1 MERASSN
8 TAMRLGPLAR
18 RLLARRRR
26 WLRWAAIAVAALAAL
41 SVMAQLGHRPAP
53 RRTTVPVA
61 VRGSI
66 PAPRLHDV
74 AAQVPAGMRAV
85 NLIVPVAETFGGR
98 LVPRSRVDVFA
109 AFDVGQDRVVRRVL
123 VSGIVLRITPQ
134 LSPSGAALPPVS
146 PPADGRFSTAPF
158 AEILLAVPASREREV
173 VLAQAFGRVFVT
185 VGPAAI
191 DAPSNGRTRG
201 PRERA
206 AITPP
211 FEGPLSLRSYLGLPP
226 TAVPAVAPPALIPVS
241 AGVPPVPGFPGGAA
255 PRAMSAADV
264 ARGAA
269 RASTRRDGR
278 LAVEVIEGTSKSL
291 AEVAP

>member
-8 TAMRLGPLAR
+8 TVMRLGPLAR

-53 RRTTVPVA
+53 RRTTVSVA
-61 VRGSI
+61 VHGSI
-66 PAPRLHDV
+66 PAPRFYDV
-74 AAQVPAGMRAV
+74 VAQVPAGMRAV
-85 NLIVPVAETFGGR
+85 TLIVPVAETFGGR

-109 AFDVGQDRVVRRVL
+109 AFDAGQERVVRRVL

-134 LSPSGAALPPVS
+134 LSPSGAAMPPIS
-146 PPADGRFSTAPF
+146 PAADGRFSAAPF
-158 AEILLAVPASREREV
+158 AELLLAVPASREREV

-191 DAPSNGRTRG
+191 DAPSGGSTRG

-211 FEGPLSLRSYLGLPP
+211 SEGPLSLRSYLGLPP
-226 TAVPAVAPPALIPVS
+226 AAGPGFAAPALIPVS
-241 AGVPPVPGFPGGAA
+241 AGVPPVPGSPRGAA
-255 PRAMSAADV
+255 PRAMSPANF
-264 ARGAA
+264 ARGSS
-269 RASTRRDGR
+269 RPSTQRDGR

-291 AEVAP
+291 EEVAP